1 MFLLGVCVAAVMT
14 PDGHLPVP
22 GLQPGAV
29 IRVPDG
35 GGCVIVVGTIDGGSG
50 DDQGQGHGRRQGQA
64 QKGLAAFFHGGS
76 LLSALV
82 VPDT

>member
-1 MFLLGVCVAAVMT
+1 MT